1 MEVVAYHT
9 SGRRNHLLYQ
19 LPVKGVAIAQ
29 GVGVGGS
36 RRLDGGSDVLC
47 IGDPRGGAPRH
58 RGAPEAEGRLQE
70 PPGVAAEVLAEE
82 LGRLAGEEPP
92 FGAAPPPA
100 LVGAVGADGRREV
113 ALLQELT
120 SGGRRPYNHQ
130 LLQEGGALAT
140 KSSFRR
146 TVPLHP
152 RDIFY

>member
-19 LPVKGVAIAQ
+19 VPVKGVAIAQ

-100 LVGAVGADGRREV
+100 LVGAVGADGRRKV

-120 SGGRRPYNHQ
+120 GGPVH
-130 LLQEGGALAT
+130 
-140 KSSFRR
+140 
-146 TVPLHP
+146 
-152 RDIFY
+152 

>member
-19 LPVKGVAIAQ
+19 VPVKGVAIAQ

-58 RGAPEAEGRLQE
+58 RGAPEAEGRFQE

-82 LGRLAGEEPP
+82 LGRLAKQEPP

-100 LVGAVGADGRREV
+100 LGAVGADGRREV

-152 RDIFY
+152 RDIFG